1 MENCWTESQNVS
13 SFCNLYWCTNY
24 HPLYFRRTVME
35 ENNTMTYW
43 MSSPRNPRKRS
54 TNLRTQ
60 SCPITCRIT
69 NERAGVFIRRVNGA
83 SWRKILSEYDLWS
96 LRSSPR
102 NITTTA
108 TCTSHP
114 QRHLL
119 KYRNLSFWTE
129 IKVKFSIKVT
139 YYSKISWNPTPPPQ
153 NQLT

>member
-1 MENCWTESQNVS
+1 MCRDMS
-13 SFCNLYWCTNY
+13 SFCNLNWCSKF
-24 HPLYFRRTVME
+24 HPLYLRRTVME
-35 ENNTMTYW
+35 ANNTMTCW

-54 TNLRTQ
+54 TNLLTQ
-60 SCPITCRIT
+60 SCQITCRIT
-69 NERAGVFIRRVNGA
+69 NERAGVFTRRVNGA

-108 TCTSHP
+108 TCTSLP

-129 IKVKFSIKVT
+129 IKVKSSIKDPYKSNT
-139 YYSKISWNPTPPPQ
+139 SWNPTPPSQ
-153 NQLT
+153 NQFKK